1 MHTAIS
7 AKNIVFVGDSSGGN
21 LVLSLMALL
30 QHIRDHNNGRMQ
42 FQGKLVEAPLPAGIA
57 TLSPHCDHT
66 MSL

>member
-1 MHTAIS
+1 MHAAVL

-21 LVLSLMALL
+21 LVLSLLALVR
-30 QHIRDHNNGRMQ
+30 HIRDYNGRIQ
-42 FQGKLVEAPLPAGIA
+42 FQGRPVEVPLPAGIA